1 MRLRPLI
8 LLLPFGITTAFADPI
23 QIQGP
28 EQSQIDTNLPDG
40 GLPPVIGVRNIQI
53 FRASRD
59 KPELADGKGWTYN
72 HHVDM
77 ACWKGR
83 LYVAWSSGEKDEDTW
98 PWREVYSTS
107 MDGLTWSPPVELFP
121 QGVSNPLRM
130 HFFHAPNGRMLAIA
144 GLRRGEVKLTDKN
157 RDTLV
162 VREILA
168 DHTLGPCFTLL
179 TPTPAVG
186 NEFFTNSAD
195 KGFVEACNQLLANRP
210 FLEQQDYGALLGD
223 RRMQWHESND
233 KDMTLKAFSFFHR
246 KDGALVGICK
256 KGWVTISTNDG
267 DAWSKPVVPQS
278 LVTGTGKVWGQRTS
292 DNRYALVYNPDHKNR
307 FPLVMVTSDDGVT
320 FHDMRVVHGEL
331 PLQRYVGLD
340 KNVGPQYVRGLSEWS
355 NDGSWKDDAVW
366 VAYSVNKE
374 DIWVSRIP
382 LTNSA
387 DAWNTYSPKW
397 APVEVR
403 NDEVV
408 LEDRDPYDYARAFQV
423 FSARMKV
430 TVSFD
435 VFAYQIGDTPLEIE
449 LLSGSTSH
457 CPVHWELT
465 KKDFI
470 SDRLACRIEAN
481 ARTGKF
487 TLFKSSVSV
496 AKDQPLAEPA
506 TAFTGH
512 LLPHRPAAPDHRP
525 REGIRHQRFCR
536 TALTSYTIQ
545 RLVIQ

>member
-8 LLLPFGITTAFADPI
+8 LLLPLAIAPAFGDPI
-23 QIQGP
+23 QIQGL

-40 GLPPVIGVRNIQI
+40 GLPPAIGVRNIQI

-72 HHVDM
+72 HHIDM

-107 MDGLTWSPPVELFP
+107 TDGFTWSAPIELFP

-168 DHTLGPCFTLL
+168 DHTLGPWFTLL
-179 TPTPAVG
+179 TPTPLVG

-223 RRMQWHESND
+223 RRMKWHESND

-267 DAWSKPVVPQS
+267 DAWSPPVIPQS
-278 LVTGTGKVWGQRTS
+278 LVTGTGKSGANAPPTTGTR
-292 DNRYALVYNPDHKNR
+292 
-307 FPLVMVTSDDGVT
+307 
-320 FHDMRVVHGEL
+320 
-331 PLQRYVGLD
+331 
-340 KNVGPQYVRGLSEWS
+340 WS
-355 NDGSWKDDAVW
+355 TIPTIKTASRWSWLRATMASRSTTCGSFTA
-366 VAYSVNKE
+366 NC
-374 DIWVSRIP
+374 R
-382 LTNSA
+382 
-387 DAWNTYSPKW
+387 
-397 APVEVR
+397 
-403 NDEVV
+403 
-408 LEDRDPYDYARAFQV
+408 
-423 FSARMKV
+423 FSAM
-430 TVSFD
+430 S
-435 VFAYQIGDTPLEIE
+435 A
-449 LLSGSTSH
+449 
-457 CPVHWELT
+457 
-465 KKDFI
+465 
-470 SDRLACRIEAN
+470 
-481 ARTGKF
+481 
-487 TLFKSSVSV
+487 
-496 AKDQPLAEPA
+496 
-506 TAFTGH
+506 
-512 LLPHRPAAPDHRP
+512 
-525 REGIRHQRFCR
+525 
-536 TALTSYTIQ
+536 
-545 RLVIQ
+545 